1 MRARVV
7 NGRIVLDEPTTLPE
21 GTVLDLV
28 LEDDGDD
35 LDDADREQRD
45 AALERAWRDAAAGC
59 GRPAHE
65 VLAELRGHATH
76 RDPQP

>member
-21 GTVLDLV
+21 GTALDLV
-28 LEDDGDD
+28 LDDGGDD
-35 LDDADREQRD
+35 LDDADREQR
-45 AALERAWRDAAAGC
+45 AAAAGH

-65 VLAELRGHATH
+65 LLAELRGHAT
-76 RDPQP
+76 RSDPEP